1 MVNADLAKLFKSEG
15 VGLIGLSD
23 GAEFLVKE
31 LSQPAPRP
39 VEVVVMGGEI
49 PAFNVAPVPAAPT
62 RKASG
67 AAFRTALEID
77 LSVDA
82 FPFLKSHVLAGK
94 AVLPVAMISEW
105 FAHTALHTHP
115 GLRFHGF
122 DDLRV
127 FKGVTLD
134 ADEAQTLQL
143 CTGDVEQSRGGAAI
157 PVELRSRPSGGKE
170 VLHAAALVH
179 LAETL
184 PSGEARIK
192 ARDLQAKAY
201 NNGGLYE
208 GGHLFHGPAF
218 QGLHSVD
225 GAGNDLIA
233 ALVGKAPAP
242 KDWILAPMRNTWLA
256 DPLILDSSFQM
267 MILWSFR
274 QYGVGSLPSF
284 LREYRQF
291 AGRFPNDGARI
302 VIQVTEHNKR
312 KATADIEFV
321 DPKSGA
327 LIARISGYECTLGS
341 FLNKAF
347 QNNKLEMRS
356 TAGTDADAR
365 S

>member
-1 MVNADLAKLFKSEG
+1 M
-15 VGLIGLSD
+15 
-23 GAEFLVKE
+23 
-31 LSQPAPRP
+31 
-39 VEVVVMGGEI
+39 
-49 PAFNVAPVPAAPT
+49 
-62 RKASG
+62 
-67 AAFRTALEID
+67 
-77 LSVDA
+77 
-82 FPFLKSHVLAGK
+82 
-94 AVLPVAMISEW
+94 
-105 FAHTALHTHP
+105 
-115 GLRFHGF
+115 
-122 DDLRV
+122 
-127 FKGVTLD
+127 
-134 ADEAQTLQL
+134 
-143 CTGDVEQSRGGAAI
+143 
-157 PVELRSRPSGGKE
+157 
-170 VLHAAALVH
+170 
-179 LAETL
+179 
-184 PSGEARIK
+184 
-192 ARDLQAKAY
+192 
-201 NNGGLYE
+201 
-208 GGHLFHGPAF
+208 
-218 QGLHSVD
+218 D
-225 GAGNDLIA
+225 GAGNELIA

-327 LIARISGYECTLGS
+327 LIARIGGYECTLGS